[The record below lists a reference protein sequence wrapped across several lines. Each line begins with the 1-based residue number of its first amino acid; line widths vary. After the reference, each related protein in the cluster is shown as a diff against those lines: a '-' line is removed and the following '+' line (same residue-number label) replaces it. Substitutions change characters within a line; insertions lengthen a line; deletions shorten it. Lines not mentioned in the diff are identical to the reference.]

1 MPEVLDIKSEK
12 FLGGKNVHSLL
23 ILGAVTFTAWKL
35 GAFKK

>member
-23 ILGAVTFTAWKL
+23 ILAAVGFTAFKL